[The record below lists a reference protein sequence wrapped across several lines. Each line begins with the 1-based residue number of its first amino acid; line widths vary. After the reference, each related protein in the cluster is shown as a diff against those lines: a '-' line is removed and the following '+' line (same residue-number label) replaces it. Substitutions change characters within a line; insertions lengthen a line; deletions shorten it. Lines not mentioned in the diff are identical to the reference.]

1 MSRHK
6 IRVTPV
12 KKTLQVNAPQAHA
25 FEVFTLRF
33 DAWWPKSH
41 HIGKASMK
49 ESVIEPRAG
58 GRWFEKDEDGSE
70 CDWGRVL
77 AWEPPQRLVLS
88 WQINSKFVRDETVN
102 SEVEVRFIAE
112 SAERTRVEFE
122 HRIEAYD
129 SEAIRSTVDSP
140 NGWNSLLESYRRI
153 AQG

>member
-1 MSRHK
+1 MSTHK
-6 IRVTPV
+6 IRVAPV
-12 KKTLQVNAPQAHA
+12 KKTLSVKASQAHA
-25 FEVFTLRF
+25 FDVFTLRF

-41 HIGKASMK
+41 HIGKAGMK
-49 ESVIEPRAG
+49 ESVIEPRTG
-58 GRWFEKDEDGSE
+58 GRWFEKGEDGSE

-88 WQINSKFVRDETVN
+88 WQINSKFTRDETVN
-102 SEVEVRFIAE
+102 SEIEVRFIAE

-129 SEAIRSTVDSP
+129 AEGIRSAVDSP
-140 NGWNSLLESYRRI
+140 GGWNSLLENYRSA